1 MKIIATLL
9 AVLVFFFSGLAN
21 GSDSRTL
28 KGEFSISVRSG
39 EGRNYPGGRAWYVV
53 NKFGQNPDIDTAADE
68 DLWDCPQLGA
78 DIIYPFMS
86 TASTLYVSSD
96 SDVDAAATT
105 IDVVGLDANWDLQT
119 ETVTL
124 GSDAGTGTTS
134 VIVGAASDW
143 IRVTSVRNS
152 GGTATIGNVYV
163 HDGTDAGGDGI
174 PDDLSD
180 VRGCFLIAHQRS
192 EMVVY
197 SVPRNFSGLIK
208 AWNYGITPAAAG
220 AAKAIDFH
228 MKVREFGGVFQ
239 VRNVRGVITTGTSV
253 ALEPAEFGVML
264 EGKSDLVIHG
274 LNASANDVN
283 AFSSLDVLLM
293 PK

>member
-1 MKIIATLL
+1 MRITAILIA
-9 AVLVFFFSGLAN
+9 ALVILFSGSAHGAN
-21 GSDSRTL
+21 DDNARDEFATSIVL
-28 KGEFSISVRSG
+28 GENTSV
-39 EGRNYPGGRAWYVV
+39 GGRTWNVV

-68 DLWDCPQLGA
+68 DVWDCPELGA
-78 DIIYPFMS
+78 DALYPFLT

-96 SDVDAAATT
+96 SDADAAATT

-124 GSDAGTGTTS
+124 GSDAGFGTTS

-152 GGTATIGNVYV
+152 GGTATAGNVYV
-163 HDGTDAGGDGI
+163 HDGADAGGDGI

-192 EMVVY
+192 EMSIY
-197 SVPRNFSGLIK
+197 SVPRNYVGIIRN
-208 AWNYGITPAAAG
+208 WTYGITPASTG
-220 AAKAIDFH
+220 ATKAIDFH
-228 MKVREFGGVFQ
+228 MRVREFGGVFQ
-239 VRNVRGVITTGTSV
+239 VRNVRGLLTTGTSLV
-253 ALEPAEFGVML
+253 VEATPLGIMLPA
-264 EGKSDLVIHG
+264 KSDIAIRG

-283 AFSSLDVLLM
+283 AFWSFDVVTV
-293 PK
+293 PR